1 MFMFI
6 SYSQIRN
13 YADDTTLYVTEQ
25 DIEQVIKTLEQDVV
39 ITREWLKNNYM
50 KLNEEKCNL
59 INFSKSN
66 INTSLKID
74 NTTIKPSKEQKL
86 LGISVDK
93 NLSFKGHVES
103 LCKKASQKLHALSRI
118 SNYMNDKQVE
128 QMMRV
133 FILSQF
139 SYCPLIWMFCD
150 RQTNNRVN
158 KIHEKSLRL
167 AYDDYESNFQSLLE
181 KDTSTSIHDKNLQL
195 LLTEL
200 YKTIHNLNPCFMK
213 EIFTERISGNNLR
226 NISRISLLKQNT
238 NSYGIES
245 ATYMGSKLWLEFTN
259 DI

>member
-1 MFMFI
+1 MFI

-118 SNYMNDKQVE
+118 SNYMDDRQVKQTMNVL
-128 QMMRV
+128 
-133 FILSQF
+133 ILSQF

-150 RQTNNRVN
+150 RQINNRIN
-158 KIHEKSLRL
+158 KFMKSLCVLPMMTMNQTFKLFLKKTTRRL
-167 AYDDYESNFQSLLE
+167 SMIKICSCF
-181 KDTSTSIHDKNLQL
+181 LQKCIK
-195 LLTEL
+195 L
-200 YKTIHNLNPCFMK
+200 YI
-213 EIFTERISGNNLR
+213 ISAQV
-226 NISRISLLKQNT
+226 S
-238 NSYGIES
+238 
-245 ATYMGSKLWLEFTN
+245 
-259 DI
+259 